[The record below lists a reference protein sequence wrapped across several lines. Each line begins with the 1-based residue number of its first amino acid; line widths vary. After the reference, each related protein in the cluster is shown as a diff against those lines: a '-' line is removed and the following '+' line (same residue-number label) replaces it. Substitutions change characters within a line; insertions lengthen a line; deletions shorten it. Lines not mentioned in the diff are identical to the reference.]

1 MKPGQCFCVK
11 VNHLDFVFLNFHISH
26 KSWVSLKNEIKFLI
40 SISVSIFFLVLN
52 KSITVFQKKEAA
64 LLKRKQTRLLRKNR
78 SLNKGRK
85 GRSKK
90 EDLRNMIGRSKKYD
104 NNNVFSDISSLTT
117 DIVKITFL
125 YWINR
130 NTDPTVKI

>member
-1 MKPGQCFCVK
+1 M
-11 VNHLDFVFLNFHISH
+11 
-26 KSWVSLKNEIKFLI
+26 KFL
-40 SISVSIFFLVLN
+40 VSN

-90 EDLRNMIGRSKKYD
+90 EDLRNMIGRSK
-104 NNNVFSDISSLTT
+104 NMTTIMFSATSSSLTT

-125 YWINR
+125 Y
-130 NTDPTVKI
+130 